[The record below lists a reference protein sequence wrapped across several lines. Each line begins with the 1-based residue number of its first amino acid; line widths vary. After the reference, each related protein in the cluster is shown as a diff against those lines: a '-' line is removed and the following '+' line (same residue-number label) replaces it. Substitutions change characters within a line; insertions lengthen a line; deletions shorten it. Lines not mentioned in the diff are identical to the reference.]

1 MSAQE
6 KAGMRLIFL
15 LMAVILAALIWAEF
29 SWADSIW
36 NASASRPN
44 SLYSTTKGEFKI
56 GDIITI
62 MLVENVSATNSASL
76 GTDKETQLEMQLNG
90 FDDILGLTHLFG
102 RPITVDPSFDVNATS
117 EFEGGGSSRRSSVI
131 TGTISGQVTE
141 ILSNGNLRIEASQA
155 MVINDEKNSV
165 IVVGTVRPQ
174 DISPQNTILS
184 TQVANVEIKYAG
196 KGPLSNVQKRGI
208 ITEFLEFIWPF

>member
-1 MSAQE
+1 MSEHE
-6 KAGMRLIFL
+6 KTGMRLILL
-15 LMAVILAALIWAEF
+15 LMALILAALIWVEV

-36 NASASRPN
+36 NRSATQPN
-44 SLYSTTKGEFKI
+44 SLYSATKGEFKI

-76 GTDKETQLEMQLNG
+76 GTDKDSKLNMEVNG
-90 FDDILGLTHLFG
+90 FDSIIGVNHLFG
-102 RPITVDPSFDVNATS
+102 KPVSTNPSFDVSATNGFDGS
-117 EFEGGGSSRRSSVI
+117 GSSRRSSVI
-131 TGTISGQVTE
+131 TGTVSGQVTE
-141 ILSNGNLRIEASQA
+141 IMPNGNLRIEASQA

-165 IVVGTVRPQ
+165 ILVGTVRPQ
-174 DISPQNTILS
+174 DISSENTILS

>member
-1 MSAQE
+1 MSEHE
-6 KAGMRLIFL
+6 KAGMRLILL
-15 LMAVILAALIWAEF
+15 LMAIILAALIWAEL

-36 NASASRPN
+36 NSSAVRPN
-44 SLYSTTKGEFKI
+44 SLYSATKGEYKI

-62 MLVENVSATNSASL
+62 MLVENVSASNSASL
-76 GTDKETQLEMQLNG
+76 GTDKETQFDMQFKG
-90 FDDILGLTHLFG
+90 FDTLAGVNHLFG
-102 RPITVDPSFDVNATS
+102 RPVTADPSFNIDTENQ
-117 EFEGGGSSRRSSVI
+117 FDGGGTSRRSSVI
-131 TGTISGQVTE
+131 TGTVSGQVTE

-165 IVVGTVRPQ
+165 ILVGTVRPQ